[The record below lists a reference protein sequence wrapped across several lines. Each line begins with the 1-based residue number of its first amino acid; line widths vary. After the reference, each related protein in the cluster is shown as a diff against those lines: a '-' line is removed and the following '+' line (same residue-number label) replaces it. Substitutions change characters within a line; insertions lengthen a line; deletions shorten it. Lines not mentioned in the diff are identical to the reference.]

1 MATASTHEMDL
12 TKGNLFWKIPLFAL
26 PLALTT
32 FLQLFYTTVD
42 LWTVSNFGGGS
53 LSMSAVGS
61 NGALINLIVTVFV
74 SLSLGANVAIGN
86 AKGANQ
92 KEHAEKVLHTSL
104 IVAVFTGIGVGVFG
118 ALMSRYFLQWMQ
130 TNDNIIDLATQ
141 YLAIYFLGMPF
152 LMVYNYCSQIMRA
165 LGDSRRPLYI
175 LFFAG
180 IVNIAADFVLVYYF
194 HLDVAGV
201 AWATVLSEAISALL
215 SFLALRYNKNGYIAF
230 SWKKCRIDKESFNE
244 IMRIGLPAGFQG
256 LAFSIPNVLI
266 QSSLYSIKN
275 DPISSN
281 DIVTGSA
288 ASGNIEGYIYAL
300 VDAVASAC
308 VAFIGQNYGA
318 KNKKNC
324 RKVFWFCHA
333 WMLIFWSMAAVVTLV
348 WGHELLRIFING
360 SDGTTNI
367 EDATTAGYQRLWVLA
382 VFYFLD
388 GIMDVDSGYLRGM
401 RYSVAPAVI
410 TLMGCTVTRIIFL
423 IALFPLSYFH
433 NVSWLYAVF
442 PISWTITD
450 ISYGIAI
457 LFIEPRAF
465 KKIEEPHVASETLV
479 LKKRSEDSGGGRK

>member
-1 MATASTHEMDL
+1 MDL
-12 TKGNLFWKIPLFAL
+12 TKGNLFWKIPLFAI

-61 NGALINLIVTVFV
+61 NGSLINLIVTVFV
-74 SLSLGANVAIGN
+74 SLSIGANVAIGN
-86 AKGANQ
+86 AKGAGK

-104 IVAVFTGIGVGVFG
+104 IVAVFSGIGVGIFG
-118 ALMSRYFLQWMQ
+118 ALMSKYFLQWMQ

-141 YLAIYFLGMPF
+141 YLAIYFVGMPF
-152 LMVYNYCSQIMRA
+152 IMVYNYCSQIMRA

-180 IVNIAADFVLVYYF
+180 LVNVAADFILVYYF
-194 HLDVAGV
+194 NLDVAGV

-215 SFLALRYNKNGYIAF
+215 SLLALRYNKKGFISF
-230 SWKKCRIDKESFNE
+230 SWKKCRFDKESFNE

-275 DPISSN
+275 DAIPSS
-281 DIVTGSA
+281 DIVVGSA

-300 VDAVASAC
+300 IDAVASAC

-324 RKVFWFCHA
+324 RKVFWYSQA
-333 WMLIFWSMAAVVTLV
+333 WMVIFWSFSAAAALI
-348 WGHELLRIFING
+348 WGRQLLTIFING
-360 SDGTTNI
+360 NDGSTNVANAV
-367 EDATTAGYQRLWVLA
+367 EAGYQRLWVLA
-382 VFYFLD
+382 LFYFLD
-388 GIMDVDSGYLRGM
+388 GVMDVDSGYLRGM
-401 RYSVAPAVI
+401 RYSVAPAII
-410 TLMGCTVTRIIFL
+410 TLIGCTVTRLIFL
-423 IALFPLSYFH
+423 SVLFPFPYFH
-433 NVSWLYAVF
+433 NVTWLYAVF

-450 ISYGIAI
+450 IAYAIAI
-457 LFIEPRAF
+457 LVIEPKAF
-465 KKIEEPHVASETLV
+465 KKIEVPIAVNEVRPLEKVSEEV
-479 LKKRSEDSGGGRK
+479 GGGKK